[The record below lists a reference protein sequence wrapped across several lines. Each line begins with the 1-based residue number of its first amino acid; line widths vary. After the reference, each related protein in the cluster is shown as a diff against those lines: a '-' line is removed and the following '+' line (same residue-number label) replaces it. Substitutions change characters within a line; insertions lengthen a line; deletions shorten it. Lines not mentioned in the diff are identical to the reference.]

1 MREFDPF
8 TEDDEIEKNKASLT
22 GLKKHL
28 DSELKNRD
36 LSFCTQKSDIQD
48 GDIKQNITSVLKSNF
63 TKVESTLKD
72 GEEFDTTV
80 QGEFEQMQK

>member
-1 MREFDPF
+1 M
-8 TEDDEIEKNKASLT
+8 T

-36 LSFCTQKSDIQD
+36 RRFCIQKSDIQAVD
-48 GDIKQNITSVLKSNF
+48 LKQKITLVLRSNF

-72 GEEFDTTV
+72 GVEFDTTV
-80 QGEFEQMQK
+80 QEDFEEMQKLRNPDAQGI